1 MPDAGSRPDQEHIK
15 KLPRRAFT
23 VAAQGNVDVI
33 PEPARKRDMPAPPKF
48 GDATG
53 DIGQIEVSRAIKA
66 KQGSQ
71 AVAHLTVTGEV
82 EIQLQ
87 TVRDNAQP
95 CQRGR
100 DIRQPHAA
108 RTDDISPQRT
118 NGIRQNDFFCEAEH
132 EQFRTS
138 LGLCQRAAVLAIVQL
153 VGHLAIFHDR
163 PNNKLR
169 EEEDIH
175 RKRQK
180 IFLRFD
186 FCPCRHRP
194 HS

>member
-1 MPDAGSRPDQEHIK
+1 MRPDFAPFQVFHQKVLFNGQQHKVVKSPGDKVPAGAMPDAGSRPDQEHIK

-53 DIGQIEVSRAIKA
+53 DIRQIEVGRAIKA
-66 KQGSQ
+66 KQSSQ

-87 TVRDNAQP
+87 AVRDNAQP

-118 NGIRQNDFFCEAEH
+118 DGIRQNDFFCEAEH
-132 EQFRTS
+132 E
-138 LGLCQRAAVLAIVQL
+138 
-153 VGHLAIFHDR
+153 
-163 PNNKLR
+163 
-169 EEEDIH
+169 
-175 RKRQK
+175 
-180 IFLRFD
+180 
-186 FCPCRHRP
+186 
-194 HS
+194 